1 MKGLYT
7 MKRIFAF
14 CLAVVISVS
23 ISLGAEL
30 YTEPFLSASRA
41 HLDNITTVNSMSA
54 ILPTVGEDI
63 PGFGLLNSN
72 ARSGEIR
79 YQVQGAEKVT
89 IGFYSHDSAYACWNG
104 TVWTNGVFSIR
115 DHVEKTQPVYMDSTG
130 ALYMQDDAIW
140 YQLQTSL
147 DYNSTTFRPVEK
159 APDFVKPL
167 NLEVYALDSKGGK
180 HSLTGTSNEIRLM
193 APNSTR
199 HYYEER
205 TYEVPKGTQEL
216 IIALNFPWELRDTSG
231 NPMARPPWGLTNYPV
246 VVNEI
251 RIEGTDLIFD
261 QAPVDP
267 DEPSSPGDGDGS
279 SSGSGSGSG
288 GGGGGDDSDDEIILP
303 GNEDEDTWM
312 DRTEMPV
319 SSEESSL
326 ILSSSELESSSGKT
340 SSGGNKSGSG
350 KDGEADEE
358 ADRSSSE
365 PESETLIY
373 QSDRETI
380 RDKLFSAMLAGY
392 GVIGLG
398 VAWQIYLHTIRKK

>member
-1 MKGLYT
+1 

-14 CLAVVISVS
+14 CLVVVISVS

-72 ARSGEIR
+72 ARSGEIH

-279 SSGSGSGSG
+279 GSGSGG

-303 GNEDEDTWM
+303 GNEGEDTWM

-326 ILSSSELESSSGKT
+326 ILSSSESESSGGKT

-365 PESETLIY
+365 QESETLIY

>member
-14 CLAVVISVS
+14 CLVVVISVS

-72 ARSGEIR
+72 ARSGEIH

-130 ALYMQDDAIW
+130 ALYMQDDAVW

-167 NLEVYALDSKGGK
+167 NLEVYALDSEGGK

-205 TYEVPKGTQEL
+205 TYEIPKGTQEL

-279 SSGSGSGSG
+279 GSGSGG

-340 SSGGNKSGSG
+340 SSGGNKSSSG

>member
-1 MKGLYT
+1 

-14 CLAVVISVS
+14 CLVVVISVS

-279 SSGSGSGSG
+279 GSGSG
-288 GGGGGDDSDDEIILP
+288 GGGGGGDDPDDEIILP

-326 ILSSSELESSSGKT
+326 ILSSSELESSGGKT

>member
-1 MKGLYT
+1 

-14 CLAVVISVS
+14 CLVVVISVS

-41 HLDNITTVNSMSA
+41 HLDNITTVDSMSA

-72 ARSGEIR
+72 ARSGEIH

-89 IGFYSHDSAYACWNG
+89 IGFYSLDSAYAFWNG
-104 TVWTNGVFSIR
+104 KEWTNGLLSIN
-115 DHVEKTQPVYMDSTG
+115 DKVEKIQPVYMDSSG
-130 ALYMQDDAIW
+130 ALYMQDVAIW

-205 TYEVPKGTQEL
+205 TYEIPKGTQEL

-267 DEPSSPGDGDGS
+267 DEPSRPGDGDGS
-279 SSGSGSGSG
+279 GSGG
-288 GGGGGDDSDDEIILP
+288 GGGGGDDSDDEIVLP

-326 ILSSSELESSSGKT
+326 ILSSSELEPSGGKT

-358 ADRSSSE
+358 ADRNIRMGIWLLFGGSSGAAAE
-365 PESETLIY
+365 W
-373 QSDRETI
+373 
-380 RDKLFSAMLAGY
+380 AG
-392 GVIGLG
+392 GRVSPP
-398 VAWQIYLHTIRKK
+398 A

>member
-14 CLAVVISVS
+14 CLVVVISVS

-41 HLDNITTVNSMSA
+41 HLDNITTVDSMSA

-115 DHVEKTQPVYMDSTG
+115 DHVEKTQPVYMDSSG

-279 SSGSGSGSG
+279 GSGSGG

-303 GNEDEDTWM
+303 GNEDTWM

-326 ILSSSELESSSGKT
+326 ILSSSELESSGGKT

-350 KDGEADEE
+350 KDGGADEE

>member
-14 CLAVVISVS
+14 CLVIVISVS

-41 HLDNITTVNSMSA
+41 HLDNITTVDSMSA

-89 IGFYSHDSAYACWNG
+89 IGFYSLDSAYACWNG

-130 ALYMQDDAIW
+130 ALYMQDDAVW

-167 NLEVYALDSKGGK
+167 NLEVYALDSEGGK

-205 TYEVPKGTQEL
+205 TYEIPKGTQEL

-251 RIEGTDLIFD
+251 RIEGTDLMFD

-279 SSGSGSGSG
+279 GSGSGG

-303 GNEDEDTWM
+303 GNEDTWM

-326 ILSSSELESSSGKT
+326 ILSSSESESSGGKT

-350 KDGEADEE
+350 KDEE
-358 ADRSSSE
+358 ADKEADRFSSE

>member
-1 MKGLYT
+1 

-14 CLAVVISVS
+14 CLVVVISVS

-72 ARSGEIR
+72 ARSGEIH

-130 ALYMQDDAIW
+130 ALYMQDDAVW

-167 NLEVYALDSKGGK
+167 NLEVYALDSEGGK

-205 TYEVPKGTQEL
+205 TYEIPKGTQEL

-279 SSGSGSGSG
+279 GSGSGG

-303 GNEDEDTWM
+303 GNEGEDTWM

-326 ILSSSELESSSGKT
+326 ILSSSELESSGGKT

-350 KDGEADEE
+350 KDSEADEE

>member
-1 MKGLYT
+1 

-14 CLAVVISVS
+14 CLVVVISVS

-72 ARSGEIR
+72 ARSGEIH

-89 IGFYSHDSAYACWNG
+89 IGFYSYNSAYACRYEDRWVNG
-104 TVWTNGVFSIR
+104 MPTMSYEGDTL
-115 DHVEKTQPVYMDSTG
+115 PVYMDPTG
-130 ALYMQDDAIW
+130 ALYIQDGSTW
-140 YQLQTSL
+140 YQLQVENGFPS
-147 DYNSTTFRPVEK
+147 FRPVTEG
-159 APDFVKPL
+159 PSSLKPL
-167 NLEVYALDSKGGK
+167 NLEVYAVDSKGGK
-180 HSLTGTSNEIRLM
+180 HSLVGSSAGFSPM
-193 APNSTR
+193 SPNA
-199 HYYEER
+199 HQIVGYYEER
-205 TYEVPKGTQEL
+205 TYEIPKGTQEL
-216 IIALNFPWELRDTSG
+216 IIALNFPWDFRDTSG
-231 NPMARPPWGLTNYPV
+231 KPTPRPLTNYPV

-251 RIEGTDLIFD
+251 RIEGTDLMFD

-279 SSGSGSGSG
+279 SSGSGSGGG

-326 ILSSSELESSSGKT
+326 ILSSSELESSGGKT

-350 KDGEADEE
+350 KDGEADKE

>member
-1 MKGLYT
+1 
-7 MKRIFAF
+7 
-14 CLAVVISVS
+14 
-23 ISLGAEL
+23 
-30 YTEPFLSASRA
+30 
-41 HLDNITTVNSMSA
+41 MSA

-72 ARSGEIR
+72 ARSGEIH

-89 IGFYSHDSAYACWNG
+89 IGFYSLDSAYAFWNG
-104 TVWTNGVFSIR
+104 KEWTNGLLSIN
-115 DHVEKTQPVYMDSTG
+115 DKVEKIQPVYMDSSG
-130 ALYMQDDAIW
+130 ALYMQDVAIW

-231 NPMARPPWGLTNYPV
+231 KPTPRPLTNYPV

-279 SSGSGSGSG
+279 GSGSG
-288 GGGGGDDSDDEIILP
+288 GGGGGEVDSDDEIILP

-326 ILSSSELESSSGKT
+326 ILSSSEPESSGGKT
-340 SSGGNKSGSG
+340 SSNGNKSGSG
-350 KDGEADEE
+350 KDGEADKE

>member
-1 MKGLYT
+1 

-14 CLAVVISVS
+14 CLVVVISVS

-89 IGFYSHDSAYACWNG
+89 IGFYSLDSAYACWNG

-130 ALYMQDDAIW
+130 ALYMQDDAVW

-167 NLEVYALDSKGGK
+167 NLEVYALDSEGGK

-205 TYEVPKGTQEL
+205 TYEIPKGTQEL

-279 SSGSGSGSG
+279 GSGSGG

-326 ILSSSELESSSGKT
+326 ILSSSEPESSGGKT

>member
-14 CLAVVISVS
+14 CLVIVISVS

-41 HLDNITTVNSMSA
+41 HLDNITTVDSMSA

-89 IGFYSHDSAYACWNG
+89 IGFYSLDSAYAFWNG
-104 TVWTNGVFSIR
+104 KEWTNGLLSIN
-115 DHVEKTQPVYMDSTG
+115 DKVEKIQPVYMDSSG
-130 ALYMQDDAIW
+130 ALYMQDDAVW
-140 YQLQTSL
+140 YQLQTSPDL
-147 DYNSTTFRPVEK
+147 ILSKFYPVEK
-159 APDFVKPL
+159 APDVVRPL
-167 NLEVYALDSKGGK
+167 NLEVSAVDSKKGK
-180 HSLTGTSNEIRLM
+180 YNLSGTTNKFYRM
-193 APNSTR
+193 APGSAR

-205 TYEVPKGTQEL
+205 TYEIPKGTQEL
-216 IIALNFPWELRDTSG
+216 IIALNFPWDFRDTSG
-231 NPMARPPWGLTNYPV
+231 KPTPKPPTNYPV

-279 SSGSGSGSG
+279 GSGSGG

-303 GNEDEDTWM
+303 GNEGEDTWM

-350 KDGEADEE
+350 KDGEADVE

>member
-1 MKGLYT
+1 

-14 CLAVVISVS
+14 CLVVVISVS

-72 ARSGEIR
+72 ARSGEIH

-115 DHVEKTQPVYMDSTG
+115 DHVEKTQPVYMDSSG

-279 SSGSGSGSG
+279 SSGSGSGG
-288 GGGGGDDSDDEIILP
+288 GGGGGGGDSDDEIILP
-303 GNEDEDTWM
+303 GNEDTWM

-326 ILSSSELESSSGKT
+326 ILSSSEPESSGGKT

-350 KDGEADEE
+350 KDGEADKE

>member
-1 MKGLYT
+1 

-14 CLAVVISVS
+14 CLVVVISVS

-72 ARSGEIR
+72 ARSGEIH

-130 ALYMQDDAIW
+130 ALYMQDDAVW

-167 NLEVYALDSKGGK
+167 NLEVYALDSEGGK

-205 TYEVPKGTQEL
+205 TYEIPKGTQEL

-279 SSGSGSGSG
+279 SSGSGSGG
-288 GGGGGDDSDDEIILP
+288 GGGGGGGDSDDEIILP
-303 GNEDEDTWM
+303 GNEDEHTWM

-326 ILSSSELESSSGKT
+326 ILSSSELEPSSGKT

-350 KDGEADEE
+350 KDGEADKE

>member
-1 MKGLYT
+1 M
-7 MKRIFAF
+7 
-14 CLAVVISVS
+14 
-23 ISLGAEL
+23 
-30 YTEPFLSASRA
+30 
-41 HLDNITTVNSMSA
+41 
-54 ILPTVGEDI
+54 
-63 PGFGLLNSN
+63 
-72 ARSGEIR
+72 
-79 YQVQGAEKVT
+79 QGAEKVI
-89 IGFYSHDSAYACWNG
+89 IGFYSLDSAYAFWNG
-104 TVWTNGVFSIR
+104 KEWTNGLLSIN
-115 DHVEKTQPVYMDSTG
+115 DKVEKIQPVYMDSSG
-130 ALYMQDDAIW
+130 ALYMQDDAVW
-140 YQLQTSL
+140 YQLQTSPDL
-147 DYNSTTFRPVEK
+147 ILSKFYPVEK
-159 APDFVKPL
+159 APDVVRPL
-167 NLEVYALDSKGGK
+167 NLEVSAVDSKKGK
-180 HSLTGTSNEIRLM
+180 YNLSGTTNKFYRM
-193 APNSTR
+193 APGSAR

-205 TYEVPKGTQEL
+205 TYEIPKGTQEL
-216 IIALNFPWELRDTSG
+216 IIALNFPWDFRDTSG
-231 NPMARPPWGLTNYPV
+231 KPTPKPPTNYPV

-279 SSGSGSGSG
+279 SSGSGSGG

-326 ILSSSELESSSGKT
+326 ILSSSELESSGGKT

>member
-1 MKGLYT
+1 

-14 CLAVVISVS
+14 CLVVVISVS

-54 ILPTVGEDI
+54 IRPTVGEDI

-72 ARSGEIR
+72 ARSGEIH
-79 YQVQGAEKVT
+79 YQVQGAEKVI
-89 IGFYSHDSAYACWNG
+89 IGFYSLDSAYAFWNG
-104 TVWTNGVFSIR
+104 KEWTNGLLSIN
-115 DHVEKTQPVYMDSTG
+115 DKVEKIQPVYMDSSG
-130 ALYMQDDAIW
+130 ALYMQDDAVW
-140 YQLQTSL
+140 YQLQTSPDL
-147 DYNSTTFRPVEK
+147 ILSKFYPVEK
-159 APDFVKPL
+159 APDVVRPL
-167 NLEVYALDSKGGK
+167 NLEVSAVDSKKGK
-180 HSLTGTSNEIRLM
+180 YNLSGTTNKFYRM
-193 APNSTR
+193 APGSAR

-205 TYEVPKGTQEL
+205 TYEIPKGTQEL
-216 IIALNFPWELRDTSG
+216 IIALNFPWDFRDTSG
-231 NPMARPPWGLTNYPV
+231 KPTPKPPTNYPV

-279 SSGSGSGSG
+279 SSGSGSGGG

-326 ILSSSELESSSGKT
+326 ILSSSELESSGGKT

-350 KDGEADEE
+350 KDGEADKE

>member
-1 MKGLYT
+1 

-14 CLAVVISVS
+14 CLVVVISVS

-41 HLDNITTVNSMSA
+41 HLDNITIVNSMSA
-54 ILPTVGEDI
+54 IRPTVGEDI

-72 ARSGEIR
+72 ARSGEIH

-180 HSLTGTSNEIRLM
+180 HSLIGTSNEIRLM

-279 SSGSGSGSG
+279 GSGSGS

-326 ILSSSELESSSGKT
+326 ILSSSEPESSGGKT

-350 KDGEADEE
+350 KDGGADEE

>member
-1 MKGLYT
+1 

-14 CLAVVISVS
+14 CLVVVISVS

-72 ARSGEIR
+72 ARSGEIH

-279 SSGSGSGSG
+279 GSGSGG

-303 GNEDEDTWM
+303 GNEGEDTWM

-326 ILSSSELESSSGKT
+326 ILSSSESESSGGKT

>member
-14 CLAVVISVS
+14 CLVVVISVS

-41 HLDNITTVNSMSA
+41 HLDNITIVNSMSA
-54 ILPTVGEDI
+54 IRPTVGEDI

-72 ARSGEIR
+72 ARSGEIH

-130 ALYMQDDAIW
+130 ALYMQDDAVW

-147 DYNSTTFRPVEK
+147 DYKSTTFRPVEK

-167 NLEVYALDSKGGK
+167 NLEVYPLDSEGGK

-205 TYEVPKGTQEL
+205 TYEIPKGTQEL
-216 IIALNFPWELRDTSG
+216 IIALNFPWDFRDTSG
-231 NPMARPPWGLTNYPV
+231 KPTPRPLTNYPV

-267 DEPSSPGDGDGS
+267 DEPSSPGDGDGN
-279 SSGSGSGSG
+279 SSGSGSGG

-326 ILSSSELESSSGKT
+326 ILSSSEPESSGGKT

>member
-1 MKGLYT
+1 

-14 CLAVVISVS
+14 CLVVVISVS

-72 ARSGEIR
+72 ARSGEIH

-180 HSLTGTSNEIRLM
+180 HSLIGTSNEIRLM

-279 SSGSGSGSG
+279 GSGSGG

-326 ILSSSELESSSGKT
+326 ILSSSESESSGGKT

-350 KDGEADEE
+350 KDGEADKE

>member
-1 MKGLYT
+1 
-7 MKRIFAF
+7 
-14 CLAVVISVS
+14 
-23 ISLGAEL
+23 
-30 YTEPFLSASRA
+30 
-41 HLDNITTVNSMSA
+41 
-54 ILPTVGEDI
+54 
-63 PGFGLLNSN
+63 
-72 ARSGEIR
+72 
-79 YQVQGAEKVT
+79 
-89 IGFYSHDSAYACWNG
+89 
-104 TVWTNGVFSIR
+104 
-115 DHVEKTQPVYMDSTG
+115 
-130 ALYMQDDAIW
+130 
-140 YQLQTSL
+140 
-147 DYNSTTFRPVEK
+147 
-159 APDFVKPL
+159 
-167 NLEVYALDSKGGK
+167 
-180 HSLTGTSNEIRLM
+180 
-193 APNSTR
+193 
-199 HYYEER
+199 
-205 TYEVPKGTQEL
+205 
-216 IIALNFPWELRDTSG
+216 
-231 NPMARPPWGLTNYPV
+231 MARPPWGLTNSPV

-279 SSGSGSGSG
+279 GSGSGG

-303 GNEDEDTWM
+303 GNEDTWM

-326 ILSSSELESSSGKT
+326 ILSSSESESSGGKT

-350 KDGEADEE
+350 KDGGADEE

>member
-1 MKGLYT
+1 

-14 CLAVVISVS
+14 CLVVVISVS

-279 SSGSGSGSG
+279 GSGSGG

-326 ILSSSELESSSGKT
+326 ILSSSEPESSGGKT

-350 KDGEADEE
+350 KDGEADKE

>member
-14 CLAVVISVS
+14 CLVIVISVS

-41 HLDNITTVNSMSA
+41 HLDNITTVDSMSA

-89 IGFYSHDSAYACWNG
+89 IGFYSLDSAYAFWNG
-104 TVWTNGVFSIR
+104 KEWTNGLLSIN
-115 DHVEKTQPVYMDSTG
+115 DKVEKIQPVYMDSSG
-130 ALYMQDDAIW
+130 ALYMQDVAIW

-231 NPMARPPWGLTNYPV
+231 KPTPRPLTNYPV

-267 DEPSSPGDGDGS
+267 DEPSRPGDGDGS
-279 SSGSGSGSG
+279 GSGG
-288 GGGGGDDSDDEIILP
+288 GGGGGDDSDDEIVLP

-326 ILSSSELESSSGKT
+326 ILSSSELEPSGGKT
-340 SSGGNKSGSG
+340 SSNGNKSGSG